1 MAAKTIVVLDPTSTP
16 RDLNIPKAQRLD
28 GLGGRKIGF
37 LWNAKANGD
46 TLFSRLEELLREKYE
61 IASTMHRRKPTASIP
76 AEIQVYDEL
85 AKSVDA
91 VVLGLGD

>member
-1 MAAKTIVVLDPTSTP
+1 MATGTILVLDPTALP
-16 RDLNIPKAQRLD
+16 RDLRHPKAQRLD
-28 GLGGRKIGF
+28 SLGGRKIGF
-37 LWNAKANGD
+37 LWNSKANGD
-46 TLFSRLEELLREKYE
+46 ILFNRLEDLLRQKYE
-61 IASTMHRRKPTASIP
+61 ISSTMHRQKPNASIP